1 MIQRC
6 WNIETYWNILKHIET
21 YRNILKHIELIIAI
35 GCYWF
40 AHFTKGKCHYRWR
53 QSHRAKMAWS
63 LRVAVCGRGA
73 MVPDSKLRPA
83 KEWPWWKLQFLA
95 EVSDN
100 DRCIMMQNWCIICIM
115 MHWVSNTTTERSVLI
130 VCYRCYSKIQ
140 WRPRNPDRFVVDTS
154 WYMLILNISQ
164 CVHVFSP
171 GLERELETLNTVS
184 SWGHWLPSC
193 LGDLGG
199 NYRPEAFERWRAGQA
214 LDQERH
220 VSLQTSIQALLNHFE
235 SMGQTIGLYWHCLFV
250 SFLLGIFLA
259 PHLGQ
264 IVKYQAELPG
274 VTSSMSTIRRE
285 DLQLPRDSW
294 GRCFLLASYDVLWV
308 GTSLEMGVLK
318 GTLSWKWNAKWKS
331 CWNTSC
337 SVWASID
344 LSRLWFRSTI
354 GLYENGV
361 LLSTVQ
367 CTPES
372 DFALIFHIQ
381 SAILGYGQTHNPEA
395 RTALNTR
402 PAWRCGDGGATKG
415 RGQLEGKRSN
425 QLAGVNSCRILS
437 PSCLDVPWCS

>member
-1 MIQRC
+1 
-6 WNIETYWNILKHIET
+6 
-21 YRNILKHIELIIAI
+21 
-35 GCYWF
+35 
-40 AHFTKGKCHYRWR
+40 
-53 QSHRAKMAWS
+53 
-63 LRVAVCGRGA
+63 
-73 MVPDSKLRPA
+73 
-83 KEWPWWKLQFLA
+83 
-95 EVSDN
+95 
-100 DRCIMMQNWCIICIM
+100 
-115 MHWVSNTTTERSVLI
+115 
-130 VCYRCYSKIQ
+130 
-140 WRPRNPDRFVVDTS
+140 
-154 WYMLILNISQ
+154 
-164 CVHVFSP
+164 
-171 GLERELETLNTVS
+171 
-184 SWGHWLPSC
+184 
-193 LGDLGG
+193 
-199 NYRPEAFERWRAGQA
+199 
-214 LDQERH
+214 
-220 VSLQTSIQALLNHFE
+220 
-235 SMGQTIGLYWHCLFV
+235 MGQTIGLYWHCFFV

-294 GRCFLLASYDVLWV
+294 GRYFLLASYDVLWV

-372 DFALIFHIQ
+372 DFAVIFHIQ

-437 PSCLDVPWCS
+437 PSCLDVPWCSILFLIFGESPPSMPPIKEKHWNLQELELQQRTTYQQMERLGRRIEVWKPQMSMFDHHRLESHFEIDSISKVFREKPILM